1 MIERIRFCTKQ
12 NEIRVIIECILHVQN
27 GLFFFFLEM
36 IYALHYGLF
45 NVKDYQKA
53 TLHHLFSASICSNG
67 CEGEDAVV
75 QGGWVVV
82 VLQYKTKQLQ
92 QLTIVR
98 LKWFRVGL
106 HHLVEE
112 QEANLLGKKSTDI
125 YRLFLK
131 K

>member
-1 MIERIRFCTKQ
+1 
-12 NEIRVIIECILHVQN
+12 
-27 GLFFFFLEM
+27 M
-36 IYALHYGLF
+36 IYAVHYGLF

-53 TLHHLFSASICSNG
+53 ILHHLFSASICSNG
-67 CEGEDAVV
+67 CECEDAVV

-98 LKWFRVGL
+98 LKGYRVGL

-112 QEANLLGKKSTDI
+112 QEADLLGKKSTDI
-125 YRLFLK
+125 
-131 K
+131 